1 MLAQILAKKGMNK
14 MHPNDSVYLI
24 PDVLPRQFVDRLRSR
39 EVLLL
44 FLLIVVVCV
53 CSLLSPYFLD
63 LYNLADSTQNFSEKA
78 VIVLSMALV
87 IIAREIDISVASIIA
102 LSGVI
107 MGAAAA
113 HGLDTWLVVAVGLTC
128 GTLAGAVNGL
138 LVTRLE
144 LPSIIVTIGT
154 MSLYRGIAFIILGD
168 QAYTDFPASFQAIGQ
183 SYFFGELVPSQLLIF
198 VLLAALA
205 WFFLHGTVFGR
216 RLFAIGNNPMAAR
229 YSGIKVD
236 NYRLTLL
243 TLNGFVS
250 SLAAVFLVS
259 RIATAR
265 PNMAAGWEL
274 EVITIVILGG
284 VSIFGGSGKIP
295 GVILAVLLIG
305 MVQFG
310 MQLINVPGIIMSIV
324 TGVLLIASLVLPM
337 VFGKLYA
344 HKRG

>member
-1 MLAQILAKKGMNK
+1 MFINKG
-14 MHPNDSVYLI
+14 VYTI
-24 PDVLPRQFVDRLRSR
+24 PDISSRHFLDRIYSR
-39 EVLLL
+39 ETLLL
-44 FLLIVVVCV
+44 VLLIVVVGV
-53 CSLLSPYFLD
+53 NSLLSPYFLD

-87 IIAREIDISVASIIA
+87 IIGREIDISVASIIA
-102 LSGVI
+102 LAGVL

-113 HGLDTWLVVAVGLTC
+113 HGFDTWLVVAIGLTC

-138 LVTRLE
+138 LVTRLD

-154 MSLYRGIAFIILGD
+154 MSLYRGIAYIILGD
-168 QAYTDFPASFQAIGQ
+168 QAYTDFPAGFQAIGQ
-183 SYFFGELVPSQLLIF
+183 TYFFRELIPTQLIIFALI
-198 VLLAALA
+198 AALV
-205 WFFLHGTVFGR
+205 WFFLHGTIFGR
-216 RLFAIGNNPMAAR
+216 RLYAIGNNPTAAR

-236 NYRLTLL
+236 NYRLALL

-250 SLAAVFLVS
+250 ALAAVLLVS

-265 PNMAAGWEL
+265 PNMAGGWEL

-284 VSIFGGSGKIP
+284 VNIFGGSGRIP

-324 TGVLLIASLVLPM
+324 TGILLIVSLVLPI
-337 VFGKLYA
+337 VFGRLNRKN
-344 HKRG
+344 RG